1 MRQLVL
7 DIQPSGPP
15 TLDDFVVGRNAEV
28 LAALRQWT
36 KGMGERFIYL
46 WGEPGAGK
54 THLLNAV
61 GTEAQLGSQLG
72 SDPARGQTPLNMPP
86 ISCDAQTRFM
96 PSDAATLRVDNVE
109 RLSPEG
115 AVSLFNRYNERREG
129 AGRLLVTGC
138 CAPAQLPLLPDLATR
153 LGWGLVLRV
162 HALDDSE
169 KVAALQ
175 SRAQHLGVH
184 LPTDAARYILTR
196 WTRDTPSLFALMN
209 ELNIWSLSS
218 QRAITIPL
226 IRDALTSIQRPAP

>member
-7 DIQPSGPP
+7 DIQPAGPP

-28 LAALRQWT
+28 LAALRQWAN
-36 KGMGERFIYL
+36 GMGERFIYL

-61 GTEAQLGSQLG
+61 GAEGQLG
-72 SDPARGQTPLNMPP
+72 SDPARGLTPV
-86 ISCDAQTRFM
+86 SCNAQTRFM

-162 HALDDSE
+162 QPLEDLE
-169 KVAALQ
+169 KIAALQ
-175 SRAQHLGVH
+175 TRAQHLGVD
-184 LPTDAARYILTR
+184 LPMDAARYILTR
-196 WTRDTPSLFALMN
+196 WTRDTSSLFALMN

>member
-7 DIQPSGPP
+7 DIQPAGPP

-28 LAALRQWT
+28 LAALRQWMN
-36 KGMGERFIYL
+36 GVGERFIYL

-61 GTEAQLGSQLG
+61 DAVGATHLPQGLQGAESALHQQDVL
-72 SDPARGQTPLNMPP
+72 
-86 ISCDAQTRFM
+86 ISCDAQTRFE
-96 PSDAATLRVDNVE
+96 PSDASALRADNVE

-129 AGRLLVTGC
+129 TGRLLVTGY

-175 SRAQHLGVH
+175 SRAQHLGAH
-184 LPTDAARYILTR
+184 LPADAARYILTR
-196 WTRDTPSLFALMN
+196 WTRDTSSLFALMN
-209 ELNIWSLSS
+209 ELNTWSLSA